1 MAEVKNAFIK
11 SKMNK
16 DLDDRLIPS
25 GEYREGINIQ
35 VSKSEGADVGA
46 LENVLG
52 NEIALDS
59 SLPPN
64 NVDFNIL
71 SNCECELKS
80 IGTYVDNSNSIIYIF
95 LTDYTDNSIGN
106 FTYNNSANNFIYSY
120 NTNTRQVIKLIEGP
134 FLNFST
140 KSPIYGV
147 NLLENLLFWTDNR
160 NQPRKLNINLTNNGL
175 FYTTEDKISVAKY
188 NPYECINLYYEDI
201 AALTPI
207 GDANPNENKF
217 VTSMQDVTSEFL
229 PDVTTKN
236 PYYNPLWPG
245 DPDFLED
252 KFVRF
257 SYRFKFVDG
266 EYSILAPFT
275 QDCFIPK
282 QDGYFIADD
291 ESAAYRSTIVQFM
304 ENKVNNIILNIPLP
318 YTVATLYDN
327 LNIEE
332 IDIVYKE
339 SDGLAVKVLDTIIR
353 SEFQGENNP
362 PSTDLYYN
370 YDYQSRKPYRTLPDS
385 EITRVYDKVPVRA
398 FSQEMISNRVVYG
411 NFQTKHTPPVSLNYD
426 VAVSPKLAFR
436 GPENGSGI
444 NPALWYTS
452 ITEYPEHTV
461 KQNRNYQIGFVLAD
475 RYGRSSTTIL
485 SSVNDTVTTSSGLV
499 FGGSTYYHPY
509 RKSTDINSAVWPGDS
524 IKVLLNK
531 RVESFQNLRQGTP
544 GLYNGDITSDKYNP
558 LGWYSYKIVVKQT
571 EQDYYNA
578 YLPGIL
584 NGYPSSAAVTDPFPT
599 NEDNKTAHIVLLN
612 DNINKIPRDL
622 SEVGPDQKQYRSSVQ
637 LYGRVDNNTATTNV
651 QYYPG
656 IETDTV
662 STIAN
667 AKDLDMFIED
677 DIPNATSGLN
687 AEGQANL
694 YQIATNPM
702 IGRVSTPTVIGTLN
716 AVGAT
721 NMLPGLAVYETKSTD
736 SLLDIF
742 WETST
747 SGTINDLNL
756 SLGTIAQIDD
766 IVDWNFT
773 QTEASV
779 PGNSIS
785 GNFYPVRVIGQI
797 NPTPIADSSI
807 DTWIV
812 IDGKGTDVTDYW
824 TLETLNTGQWTSYIL
839 KPNKTLYFNTDEDEN
854 EFTFTFNVTDKT
866 QATPYPTFEMQQVGT
881 LTNIAPTITTTPL
894 TKTVA
899 RGTLD
904 LITFTAVNGCANAD
918 FKNNDLEWNLV
929 KAALDSNP
937 GVKLTSTEISL
948 NSTSG
953 ELTQNGALEG
963 PITCTINVTDSGNAQ
978 DTVTFNLLV
987 GVEPLNL
994 GFGKSTQL
1002 GLAQDPVTV
1011 STGAQSASIYWQ
1023 NGDII
1028 PTQTPLPNNFTSSIP
1043 FNDPWNKGGVDW
1055 TTTNLYDKLT
1065 VTTTA
1070 VANNNDTTLSVN
1082 ALSRSVVGGT
1092 FVNNDE
1098 THTITIGAT
1107 AATSITFEP
1116 ALTAIIESGTDVVIV
1131 DDSYSF
1137 GVDSTQAMFLTP
1149 TPNEVGKFPI
1159 SDPEYYKFKNILYR
1173 PNYFNT
1179 WDTTTIV
1186 PSGLT
1191 TGTAFIVVECEVI
1204 QQPYVNGSTPTE
1216 TNNRISPTTGWPVY
1230 LQYREN
1236 ASSDW
1241 ETAVDV
1247 EGSQIR
1253 FGGSSYSQYNITPSS
1268 TTPNVEPKYK
1278 EYKNEGIIQNATDG
1292 LPSLNQDNFGISA
1305 DVMALRVDQ
1314 PFPIT
1319 IPDPSLKKGTKT
1331 STSPLISGKIQKTF
1345 VFGKD
1350 QGYEINNKLG
1360 EYRLFIIYPYSTN
1373 GTIALG
1379 DGNRLSTSNNY
1390 SQTFPITKES
1400 ENWELPGDEN
1410 IKVSVAFGDFYYFL
1424 NQQNTAFK
1432 YRVSEY
1438 SSLYR
1443 NTAKEYEF
1451 KINKPSGSTQT
1462 DQPVTYYA
1470 AEWACK
1476 YVTKFYED
1484 EKMTQVAFKND
1495 RGYRAYA
1502 SFGDGSTTSKYG
1514 TNYSAFK
1521 QGLENPSIDDSRW
1534 TMYIKDDGTKEM
1546 GSSQPNTE

>member
-52 NEIALDS
+52 NEIALDAS
-59 SLPPN
+59 QPPN

-71 SNCECELKS
+71 SNCGCELKS

-120 NTNTRQVIKLIEGP
+120 NTNTRQVVKLIEGP

-140 KSPIYGV
+140 KNPIYGV

-160 NQPRKLNINLTNNGL
+160 NQPRKLNINLANNGL

-201 AALTPI
+201 AATTPI

-282 QDGYFIADD
+282 QDGYFLTGD

-318 YTVATLYDN
+318 YTVATLYNN

-353 SEFQGENNP
+353 SEFQGDNTP
-362 PSTDLYYN
+362 PSTNLYYN

-411 NFQTKHTPPVSLNYD
+411 NFQTKHTPPASLNYD
-426 VAVSPKLAFR
+426 VAVSPKLDFL
-436 GPENGSGI
+436 GPETGSGV

-452 ITEYPEHTV
+452 VIEYPEHTV

-485 SSVNDTVTTSSGLV
+485 SSVNEKITTSGGFV

-509 RKSTDINSAVWPGDS
+509 RKSTDINSATWHGDS
-524 IKVLLNK
+524 IKVLLNQEVK
-531 RVESFQNLRQGTP
+531 SFRNILTGTP
-544 GLYNGDITSDKYNP
+544 GLYNGDITSDSYNP

-637 LYGRVDNNTATTNV
+637 LYGRVNNNTATTNV

-667 AKDLDMFIED
+667 SKDLDMFIES

-716 AVGAT
+716 AVGAS
-721 NMLPGLAVYETKSTD
+721 NMQPKLAVYETKSTD

-747 SGTINDLNL
+747 SGTIKDLNN
-756 SLGTIAQIDD
+756 SVGAITQIDKLEG
-766 IVDWNFT
+766 WNFT
-773 QTEASV
+773 QTEASL
-779 PGNSIS
+779 PTNSIA
-785 GNFYPVRVIGQI
+785 GIFYPVREIGQI
-797 NPTPIADSSI
+797 NPTPVVLSSI
-807 DTWIV
+807 DVWEV
-812 IDGKGTDVTDYW
+812 LDSNNNVVTDNW
-824 TLETLNTGQWTSYIL
+824 TLETISGGQFVYYEL
-839 KPNKTLYFNTDEDEN
+839 KVNETLYYQPDINLN
-854 EFTFTFNVTDKT
+854 HFTFTFQVTDKK
-866 QATPYPTFEMQQVGT
+866 AVDPNDWLTFEFQEEGT
-881 LTNIAPTITTTPL
+881 LVNIVPTITTVISGPII
-894 TKTVA
+894 KP
-899 RGTLD
+899 RGTQGLLQKFEAINGCENTTFNKLD
-904 LITFTAVNGCANAD
+904 LTWTLDKATSELTGGSIPINDQRNA
-918 FKNNDLEWNLV
+918 LL
-929 KAALDSNP
+929 ALDP
-937 GVKLTSTEISL
+937 V
-948 NSTSG
+948 SG
-953 ELTQNGALEG
+953 ELSAINATLEG
-963 PITCTINVTDSGNAQ
+963 AYKCIISVTDSG
-978 DTVTFNLLV
+978 
-987 GVEPLNL
+987 GVRSTPITIDLMIGTAPLNL
-994 GFGKSTQL
+994 GFGKSNNNILEPFTI
-1002 GLAQDPVTV
+1002 
-1011 STGAQSASIYWQ
+1011 STGAQSASVYWQ
-1023 NGDII
+1023 VGSSINEPSLPNPYNDPYDNGDITWDPI
-1028 PTQTPLPNNFTSSIP
+1028 ELTGSSYSSIAKES
-1043 FNDPWNKGGVDW
+1043 N
-1055 TTTNLYDKLT
+1055 TQMLLTNEDNT
-1065 VTTTA
+1065 V
-1070 VANNNDTTLSVN
+1070 S
-1082 ALSRSVVGGT
+1082 
-1092 FVNNDE
+1092 
-1098 THTITIGAT
+1098 
-1107 AATSITFEP
+1107 
-1116 ALTAIIESGTDVVIV
+1116 
-1131 DDSYSF
+1131 
-1137 GVDSTQAMFLTP
+1137 
-1149 TPNEVGKFPI
+1149 KFPQG
-1159 SDPEYYKFKNILYR
+1159 DQQFYLYKNTLYR
-1173 PNYFNT
+1173 PDYFGST
-1179 WDTTTIV
+1179 AV
-1186 PSGLT
+1186 PSGVT
-1191 TGTAFIVVECEVI
+1191 TGTAFIVVECEI
-1204 QQPYVNGSTPTE
+1204 QQQPYVLNTDPTRSD
-1216 TNNRISPTTGWPVY
+1216 NRISPVVGWPVF
-1230 LQYREN
+1230 LQYR
-1236 ASSDW
+1236 SDAGGTW
-1241 ETAVDV
+1241 TTATDV
-1247 EGSQIR
+1247 EGQAIR
-1253 FGGSSYSQYNITPSS
+1253 FGGSAYSQYDRE
-1268 TTPNVEPKYK
+1268 PNPIQGIASVNSKYENFK
-1278 EYKNEGIIQNATDG
+1278 TSGIIQDSTTGTNNGTWPVQGA
-1292 LPSLNQDNFGISA
+1292 NFGQTSGEDI
-1305 DVMALRVDQ
+1305 MALKLDQ
-1314 PFPIT
+1314 PFPVT
-1319 IPDPSLKKGTKT
+1319 MKDSNSNSTPVT
-1331 STSPLISGKIQKTF
+1331 SQTISGKIQKTF
-1345 VFGKD
+1345 VFGTD
-1350 QGYEINNKLG
+1350 QGYENLNNNKLG
-1360 EYRLFIIYPYSTN
+1360 EYRLFVVYPYSIN
-1373 GTIALG
+1373 GQIALG
-1379 DGNRLSTSNNY
+1379 STQPFGQTARPSLSQNY
-1390 SQTFPITKES
+1390 SQTFPITAPDKNNPES
-1400 ENWELPGDEN
+1400 EVPKTWKLPGDEN
-1410 IKVSVAFGDFYYFL
+1410 IKVSIAFGDFYYSTGGR
-1424 NQQNTAFK
+1424 QNTAYR
-1432 YRVSEY
+1432 YRVSKDGSTDRSIAKDIEFTTESQN
-1438 SSLYR
+1438 SSLQA
-1443 NTAKEYEF
+1443 TVF
-1451 KINKPSGSTQT
+1451 
-1462 DQPVTYYA
+1462 YA
-1470 AEWACK
+1470 VEWACK
-1476 YVTKFYED
+1476 YVTKFYTD
-1484 EKMTQVAFKND
+1484 EAMTIVHIPSNGF
-1495 RGYRAYA
+1495 YAYA
-1502 SFGDGSTTSKYG
+1502 PLDAGLVSKYG
-1514 TNYSAFK
+1514 TNFSFF
-1521 QGLENPSIDDSRW
+1521 QQSTTTPLTNPQQADSRW
-1534 TMYIKDDGTKEM
+1534 TAYFSNGIKDA
-1546 GSSQPNTE
+1546 GSAEPNVE